1 MATDEK
7 SSKFQIGIAVGGL
20 LVTAILGSG
29 QFSLSKK
36 QNQIIQLQKQAEDS
50 RAKDAIE
57 VQVMT
62 MVGPYLSK
70 MRGPSEEAA
79 NARKVVDAAASFLKE
94 AHSKPALGVMYQ
106 RILREDPSVKPE
118 AQVQAEK
125 FAGPSLEGAG
135 WFTVLAS
142 LPGDDEKATK
152 KAANEIRSRA
162 LGLGFSEPVQV
173 YKTKISDSYAVVIG
187 GKLSKADAFALM
199 ARVRER
205 KLAID
210 AFAQEDRNWDLEDPP
225 PFSRR
230 WPRGNEGTS
239 HAGLQC
245 RPNGYSLCCVGASWD
260 RSDSVCGFCASWH
273 KACRLNSKPTSRSR
287 FRGVSRT
294 ANFFPSSSSS
304 AAPSTSATRQTFPIA
319 SSSCM
324 AASQAAL

>member
-1 MATDEK
+1 M
-7 SSKFQIGIAVGGL
+7 
-20 LVTAILGSG
+20 TAILGSG

-118 AQVQAEK
+118 AQIQAEK
-125 FAGPSLEGAG
+125 FAGPPLEGAG

-187 GKLSKADAFALM
+187 GKLSKAAAFALM
-199 ARVRER
+199 ARVREK

-210 AFAQEDRNWDLEDPP
+210 AFAQEDRNWDLVDPP
-225 PFSRR
+225 PFR
-230 WPRGNEGTS
+230 
-239 HAGLQC
+239 
-245 RPNGYSLCCVGASWD
+245 
-260 RSDSVCGFCASWH
+260 
-273 KACRLNSKPTSRSR
+273 
-287 FRGVSRT
+287 
-294 ANFFPSSSSS
+294 
-304 AAPSTSATRQTFPIA
+304 
-319 SSSCM
+319 
-324 AASQAAL
+324 